1 MSHLIPY
8 DVSRCG
14 GATES
19 KCDEC
24 ARKQQAALDDPKKW
38 FPSQRLPAI
47 NGGRCQFFIEVKA

>member
-1 MSHLIPY
+1 MSHLILS

-24 ARKQQAALDDPKKW
+24 ARKQQAALDNPNKW
-38 FPSQRLPAI
+38 FPYMQPAI
-47 NGGRCQFFIEVKA
+47 NGGRCQFFIEGKV